1 VLGDTLKKLQKKM
14 FGQYGQRAGG
24 SQKGSSVLLEGAL
37 SEWQDVVQAGK
48 LAAKVKGI
56 AGVINNIECDSVKQ
70 KNTPHSTPTKDIL
83 QNKQTDVLIIGG
95 GVIGC
100 TIARE
105 LARWDIDICLLEKE
119 SDLAMHASSRNDGM
133 IHPGLVPSPGSLK
146 AKYNAKGNEM
156 YEALSKTLDFEYKRI
171 GSLLLFDNRWLSLA
185 YPILSA
191 RASKNEVESIE
202 FLSGSRLR
210 AFLHSKPQLALN
222 PALETKW
229 GVHIPST
236 GIVSPYKTTIAFCEN
251 AVENGVHLYL
261 STQVLS
267 FEKEADRI
275 ISCQTTKGTIR
286 ANVVIN
292 CAGTFSDEI
301 AEMAGDRFFTIHPR
315 KGTMLM
321 MDKKKG
327 QLTDIVLSMPKLLGD
342 SDTKGGGI
350 VPTVEGNL
358 LVGPDAVEQP
368 YKEDYSTTGE
378 SVDGVAGKHL
388 RLLEGVGK
396 RDIITYFAGTRAS
409 TYLEDF
415 IIQWSSSVHNL
426 YHVAGIQSPGLAS
439 APAIALDVAKD
450 IIERLQKRMP
460 VKEKVNWQPKRKG
473 IPRLAQMSLEERVR
487 LIKQNPDYG
496 EIICRCEE
504 ISKGEIIDALHSPIR
519 VDTVDGIKRR
529 VRVGMGRCQG
539 GFCKPL
545 VMAIM
550 EEELEMDPL
559 TITKKGDDSTILK
572 RNMNEEFLEAIGEPI
587 GSDHHGL

>member
-1 VLGDTLKKLQKKM
+1 M
-14 FGQYGQRAGG
+14 FGQYGQRVGG

-388 RLLEGVGK
+388 RLLEGVGR

-504 ISKGEIIDALHSPIR
+504 ISKGEIIDVLHSPIR

>member
-1 VLGDTLKKLQKKM
+1 M

-251 AVENGVHLYL
+251 AVKNGVHLYL
-261 STQVLS
+261 NTQVLS

-529 VRVGMGRCQG
+529 VRAGMGRCQG

>member
-14 FGQYGQRAGG
+14 FGQYGQRVGG

-251 AVENGVHLYL
+251 AVKNGVHLYL
-261 STQVLS
+261 NTQVLS

-529 VRVGMGRCQG
+529 VRAGMGRCQG

>member
-1 VLGDTLKKLQKKM
+1 MGEPLKRLQKKM
-14 FGQYGQRAGG
+14 FGQYGQWVVC
-24 SQKGSSVLLEGAL
+24 SQKGSSILLEG
-37 SEWQDVVQAGK
+37 S
-48 LAAKVKGI
+48 LA
-56 AGVINNIECDSVKQ
+56 Q
-70 KNTPHSTPTKDIL
+70 KNTPHSTPTKDIF
-83 QNKQTDVLIIGG
+83 QNKKADVLIIGG

-133 IHPGLVPSPGSLK
+133 IHPGLAPSPGSLK
-146 AKYNAKGNEM
+146 AKYNAKGNAM
-156 YEALSKTLDFEYKRI
+156 YETLSKTLDFEYKRV

-191 RASKNEVESIE
+191 RASKNGVESIE
-202 FLSGSRLR
+202 FLSGSHLKTCLKSR
-210 AFLHSKPQLALN
+210 PQLALN
-222 PALETKW
+222 PSLDTKW

-236 GIVSPYKTTIAFCEN
+236 GIVSPYKTSIAFCEN
-251 AVENGVHLYL
+251 AVENGVNLYL
-261 STQVLS
+261 NTQVLS
-267 FEKEADRI
+267 FEKEDDTI
-275 ISCQTTKGTIR
+275 ISCQTTQGSIR
-286 ANVVIN
+286 AKIIIN

-327 QLTDIVLSMPKLLGD
+327 HLTDIVLSMPKLLGE

-358 LVGPDAVEQP
+358 LVGPDAVEHP
-368 YKEDYSTTGE
+368 FKEDYSTTRE
-378 SVDGVAGKHL
+378 SVDEVAEKHL

-396 RDIITYFAGTRAS
+396 RDTITYFAGTRAS

-450 IIERLQKRMP
+450 IIERLQEKMP

-473 IPRLAQMSLEERVR
+473 IPRLAQMSLDERAE
-487 LIKQNPDYG
+487 LIKENPDYG

-529 VRVGMGRCQG
+529 VRAGMGRCQG

-545 VMAIM
+545 VMASM

-559 TITKKGDDSTILK
+559 EITKKGEDSEILK
-572 RNMNEEFLEAIGEPI
+572 KNMNKEILEVIGETV

>member
-1 VLGDTLKKLQKKM
+1 MLTFDLKKLQNKM
-14 FGQYGQRAGG
+14 FGQYGHSVSC
-24 SQKGSSVLLEGAL
+24 SQKGSSILLEGNL
-37 SEWQDVVQAGK
+37 SQWLDVVQAGK

-56 AGVINNIECDSVKQ
+56 AGVINDIACDSVKQ
-70 KNTPHSTPTKDIL
+70 KSASHSAPSKDIF

-105 LARWDIDICLLEKE
+105 LAKWDIDICLLEKE

-146 AKYNAKGNEM
+146 AKYNVKGNAM
-156 YEALSKTLDFEYKRI
+156 YEALSKTLDFEYKRV

-191 RASKNEVESIE
+191 RAKKNGVESIE
-202 FLSGSRLR
+202 FLTDKRLR
-210 AFLHSKPQLALN
+210 AFLKSKPSLALN
-222 PALETKW
+222 PAIDTKW

-236 GIVSPYKTTIAFCEN
+236 GIVSPYKATIAFCEN

-261 STQVLS
+261 NTQVLS
-267 FEKEADRI
+267 FEKEANEI
-275 ISCQTTKGTIR
+275 IACQTTKGTIR
-286 ANVVIN
+286 PRMIIN
-292 CAGTFSDEI
+292 CTGTFSDEI
-301 AEMAGDRFFTIHPR
+301 ADMAGDRFFTVHPR
-315 KGTMLM
+315 KGTILML
-321 MDKKKG
+321 DRKKG
-327 QLTDIVLSMPKLLGD
+327 QLTDTVLSMPKLIGN

-358 LVGPDAVEQP
+358 LVGPDAWEQP
-368 YKEDYSTTGE
+368 YKEDYSTTRE
-378 SVDGVAGKHL
+378 SVDGVARQHL
-388 RLLEGVGK
+388 RILTGIGK
-396 RDIITYFAGTRAS
+396 NDIITYFAGTRAS

-415 IIQWSSSVHNL
+415 IIQWSSSIQNL

-439 APAIALDVAKD
+439 APAIAEDVAQN
-450 IIERLQKRMP
+450 IIERLQKTMV
-460 VKEKVNWQPKRKG
+460 VKEKKHWKLKRKG
-473 IPRLAQMSLEERVR
+473 IPRLAQMSLEERAE

-496 EIICRCEE
+496 EILCRCEE
-504 ISKGEIIDALHSPIR
+504 ISKGEIIEALHSPIP

-529 VRVGMGRCQG
+529 VRAGMGRCQG

-559 TITKKGDDSTILK
+559 TITKKGEGSNILK
-572 RNMNEEFLEAIGEPI
+572 TNMNEEVPESIREVV
-587 GSDHHGL
+587 GSDRHGL

>member
-1 VLGDTLKKLQKKM
+1 MGDVLKKLQKKM
-14 FGQYGQRAGG
+14 FGQYGQRVFC
-24 SQKGSSVLLEGAL
+24 SQKGSSILLEGSL
-37 SEWQDVVQAGK
+37 SQWLDVVQAGK

-56 AGVINNIECDSVKQ
+56 AGVINNIECDTVKQ
-70 KNTPHSTPTKDIL
+70 KKPSHSTPTKNIL

-146 AKYNAKGNEM
+146 AKYNAKGNAM
-156 YEALSKTLDFEYKRI
+156 YEALSKTLDFEYKRV

-191 RASKNEVESIE
+191 RAAKNGVESIE
-202 FLSGSRLR
+202 FLSGSRLK
-210 AFLHSKPQLALN
+210 AFLHTKPQLSLN
-222 PALETKW
+222 PSLDTKW

-261 STQVLS
+261 NTQFLS
-267 FEKEADRI
+267 FEKENDSI
-275 ISCQTTKGTIR
+275 VSCQTTRGTIR
-286 ANVVIN
+286 AKMVIN

-327 QLTDIVLSMPKLLGD
+327 HLTDIVLSMPKLLGD

-368 YKEDYSTTGE
+368 YKEDYSTTRE

-388 RLLEGVGK
+388 RLLKGVGK

-415 IIQWSSSVHNL
+415 IIQWSSSVQNL
-426 YHVAGIQSPGLAS
+426 FHIAGIQSPGLAS
-439 APAIALDVAKD
+439 APAIAVDVARD
-450 IIERLQKRMP
+450 IIKRLQKKMA

-473 IPRLAQMSLEERVR
+473 IPRLAQMALEERAS

-496 EIICRCEE
+496 EIVCRCEE

-519 VDTVDGIKRR
+519 VNTVDGIKRR
-529 VRVGMGRCQG
+529 VRAGMGRCQG

-559 TITKKGDDSTILK
+559 SITKKGEGSQILK
-572 RNMNEEFLEAIGEPI
+572 RNMNEEILELIGEPV
-587 GSDHHGL
+587 GSDQCGL

>member
-1 VLGDTLKKLQKKM
+1 
-14 FGQYGQRAGG
+14 
-24 SQKGSSVLLEGAL
+24 
-37 SEWQDVVQAGK
+37 
-48 LAAKVKGI
+48 
-56 AGVINNIECDSVKQ
+56 
-70 KNTPHSTPTKDIL
+70 
-83 QNKQTDVLIIGG
+83 
-95 GVIGC
+95 
-100 TIARE
+100 
-105 LARWDIDICLLEKE
+105 
-119 SDLAMHASSRNDGM
+119 
-133 IHPGLVPSPGSLK
+133 
-146 AKYNAKGNEM
+146 
-156 YEALSKTLDFEYKRI
+156 
-171 GSLLLFDNRWLSLA
+171 
-185 YPILSA
+185 
-191 RASKNEVESIE
+191 VESIE

-529 VRVGMGRCQG
+529 VRAGMGRCQG

>member
-1 VLGDTLKKLQKKM
+1 M
-14 FGQYGQRAGG
+14 FGQYGQRVVC
-24 SQKGSSVLLEGAL
+24 SQKGSSVLLEGEL
-37 SEWQDVVQAGK
+37 SQWRDVVQAGK
-48 LAAKVKGI
+48 WAAKVKGI
-56 AGVINNIECDSVKQ
+56 VGVINNIESPFVKQ
-70 KNTPHSTPTKDIL
+70 KNTPHPIPSEDIFH
-83 QNKQTDVLIIGG
+83 NKETDVLIIGG

-146 AKYNAKGNEM
+146 AKYNAKGNRM
-156 YEALSKTLDFEYKRI
+156 YEQLSKTLGFEYRRV
-171 GSLLLFDNRWLSLA
+171 GSLLLFDNRWIALA
-185 YPILSA
+185 YPVLST
-191 RASKNEVESIE
+191 RAAKNGVESIE
-202 FLSGSRLR
+202 FLSGSRLK
-210 AFLHSKPQLALN
+210 AFLKTKPQLDLN
-222 PALETKW
+222 PSLDTKW

-251 AVENGVHLYL
+251 AVENGTHLYL
-261 STQVLS
+261 NTRVLS
-267 FEKEADRI
+267 FKKEADTI
-275 ISCQTTKGTIR
+275 INCQTTRGTIR
-286 ANVVIN
+286 AKMVIN

-315 KGTMLM
+315 KGTMLL
-321 MDKKKG
+321 MDQKKG
-327 QLTDIVLSMPKLLGD
+327 HLTDTVLSMPKLLGN

-368 YKEDYSTTGE
+368 FKEDYTTTGE
-378 SVDGVAGKHL
+378 SIDAVAGQHL
-388 RLLEGVGK
+388 KLLEGIGK

-415 IIQWSSSVHNL
+415 IIQWSTSVENL

-439 APAIALDVAKD
+439 APAIAVDVAQS
-450 IIERLQKRMP
+450 IIERLQKKIS
-460 VKEKVNWQPKRKG
+460 VKEKEHWQPKRIG
-473 IPRLAQMSLEERVR
+473 IPRLAQMNLEERDKM
-487 LIKQNPDYG
+487 IKHNPDYG

-504 ISKGEIIDALHSPIR
+504 ISKGEIIDALHSAIR

-529 VRVGMGRCQG
+529 VRAGMGRCQG

-559 TITKKGDDSTILK
+559 SITKKGEGSQILK
-572 RNMNEEFLEAIGEPI
+572 RNMNKEILEVIGEPV
-587 GSDHHGL
+587 GSDQCGL

>member
-1 VLGDTLKKLQKKM
+1 
-14 FGQYGQRAGG
+14 
-24 SQKGSSVLLEGAL
+24 L

-251 AVENGVHLYL
+251 AVKNGVHLYL
-261 STQVLS
+261 NTQVLS

-529 VRVGMGRCQG
+529 VRAGMGRCQG